1 MNEDIKLAIKIRSIE
16 ENFLEMFSEGLLN
29 GTVHTCI
36 GQELSGVGISKYLNE
51 NDFVF
56 SNHRCHGHYI
66 SFTKKYKNLIDELM
80 GKESGVCGGIGG
92 SQHIASDNFFSNGP
106 QGSLAPVAVGVAEGL
121 KRKKNNSI
129 SVCFIGDG
137 TMGEGII
144 YESMNLMSLY
154 ELPMIL
160 VCENN
165 MYAQSTSIKSNLSGD
180 INLRASSFGMKVYEL
195 NTWDYDGLI
204 KYSKEAISDAR
215 ENIPSFIHI
224 NTYRLKAHSKG
235 DDDRDENEIKE
246 FEKKDL
252 INNFLSNDDEYA
264 KYYKETKD
272 KIRAYSNS
280 VSENSQMD
288 KNKYVVVEKH
298 KLNKKYS
305 LCDVRI
311 EKKQSDLINKYFHD
325 SIKNDKNILLIGED
339 IKDPYGGA
347 FKITKGLSDRYKE
360 NVISTPI
367 SEAAIVGMGIGLSI
381 LDFKP
386 YVEIMFGDFIT
397 YAFDQIISNASK
409 FYHMYN
415 KKYNVPLVIRTPMG
429 GNRGYG
435 PTHSQSIE
443 KFFIGVN
450 NIQIVALNT
459 LLRPN
464 EIYESVKKFE
474 HLTLLIE
481 NKVDYGRLINFIPK
495 SINYEFKK
503 SNSDYPIIVGEPVNA
518 KAKISVITY
527 GGSVHPLLE
536 SIDDI
541 FFEFEE
547 FIKVIVITKLYPL
560 EIEELSFLTED
571 SSYIITL
578 EESNME
584 GGFGSE
590 IISGLAELELER
602 QKKYMRIGSENVPIP
617 STKKLES
624 EILVSKDLIVR
635 KMKEIL

>member
-1 MNEDIKLAIKIRSIE
+1 M
-16 ENFLEMFSEGLLN
+16 
-29 GTVHTCI
+29 
-36 GQELSGVGISKYLNE
+36 
-51 NDFVF
+51 
-56 SNHRCHGHYI
+56 
-66 SFTKKYKNLIDELM
+66 
-80 GKESGVCGGIGG
+80 
-92 SQHIASDNFFSNGP
+92 
-106 QGSLAPVAVGVAEGL
+106 
-121 KRKKNNSI
+121 
-129 SVCFIGDG
+129 
-137 TMGEGII
+137 
-144 YESMNLMSLY
+144 
-154 ELPMIL
+154 
-160 VCENN
+160 
-165 MYAQSTSIKSNLSGD
+165 
-180 INLRASSFGMKVYEL
+180 
-195 NTWDYDGLI
+195 
-204 KYSKEAISDAR
+204 
-215 ENIPSFIHI
+215 
-224 NTYRLKAHSKG
+224 
-235 DDDRDENEIKE
+235 
-246 FEKKDL
+246 
-252 INNFLSNDDEYA
+252 
-264 KYYKETKD
+264 
-272 KIRAYSNS
+272 
-280 VSENSQMD
+280 
-288 KNKYVVVEKH
+288 
-298 KLNKKYS
+298 
-305 LCDVRI
+305 
-311 EKKQSDLINKYFHD
+311 KKQSDLINKYFHD

-367 SEAAIVGMGIGLSI
+367 SEVAIVGMGIGLSI

-571 SSYIITL
+571 SSYIVTL
-578 EESNME
+578 EESNIE

-590 IISGLAELELER
+590 IISGLAELEVER

>member
-1 MNEDIKLAIKIRSIE
+1 MNKDIKLAIKIRSVE

-36 GQELSGVGISKYLNE
+36 GQELSGVGISKFLNE

-121 KRKKNNSI
+121 KRKKNNSVA
-129 SVCFIGDG
+129 VCFIGDG

-154 ELPMIL
+154 KLPMIL

-180 INLRASSFGMKVYEL
+180 INLRASAFGIKVYEL

-204 KYSKEAISDAR
+204 KFSEEAIINAR
-215 ENIPSFIHI
+215 KNIPSFIHI

-235 DDDRDENEIKE
+235 DDDRDKNEIEE
-246 FEKKDL
+246 FEKKDMISNIIL
-252 INNFLSNDDEYA
+252 NDDQYG
-264 KYYKETKD
+264 KYYNEIKN
-272 KIRAYSNS
+272 KIKTYSNS
-280 VSENSQMD
+280 VIKNSQMD
-288 KNKYVVVEKH
+288 KNIYIGSENN
-298 KLNKKYS
+298 KLSKKYLS
-305 LCDVRI
+305 CDVKI
-311 EKKQSDLINKYFHD
+311 ERKQSDLINNYFHE
-325 SIKNDKNILLIGED
+325 SINDNKNILLIGED

-347 FKITKGLSDRYKE
+347 FKITKGLSNKYKE

-381 LDFKP
+381 LGFKP

-397 YAFDQIISNASK
+397 YAFDQIVSNASK

-443 KFFIGVN
+443 KFFIGIN

-459 LLRPN
+459 LLMPN
-464 EIYESVKKFE
+464 ELYESIENFE

-481 NKVDYGRLINFIPK
+481 NKVDYGRLINRLPK

-503 SNSDYPIIVGEPVNA
+503 SNSDYPIIIGEPVGAN
-518 KAKISVITY
+518 AKISIITY
-527 GGSVHPLLE
+527 GGSVHPVLE

-547 FIKVIVITKLYPL
+547 FIKIIVITKLYPVD
-560 EIEELSFLTED
+560 IEELSFLTKD
-571 SSYIITL
+571 SDYIITV
-578 EESNME
+578 EESNIE

-590 IISGLAELELER
+590 IVSGLSEIKNDR
-602 QKKYMRIGSENVPIP
+602 QKKYLRIGSENVPIP
-617 STKKLES
+617 STKKLEN

>member
-1 MNEDIKLAIKIRSIE
+1 MNEDFKLAIKIRSVE
-16 ENFLEMFSEGLLN
+16 ENFLEMFSQGLLN

-36 GQELSGVGISKYLNE
+36 GQELSGVGISKFLNK

-129 SVCFIGDG
+129 AVCFIGDG

-154 ELPMIL
+154 NLPMIM

-165 MYAQSTSIKSNLSGD
+165 LYAQSTNINDNLSGEL
-180 INLRASSFGMKVYEL
+180 NLRASSFGMEVYEV
-195 NTWDYDGLI
+195 NTWDYESFI
-204 KYSKEAISDAR
+204 KSSKKAISNAR
-215 ENIPSFIHI
+215 INIPSFIHVH
-224 NTYRLKAHSKG
+224 TYRLKAHSKG
-235 DDDRDENEIKE
+235 DDDRDKDEIKK

-252 INNFLSNDDEYA
+252 INNLIFNNDDYG
-264 KYYKETKD
+264 KYYTEIKN
-272 KIRAYSNS
+272 KIKNHASS
-280 VSENSQMD
+280 VNENSQM
-288 KNKYVVVEKH
+288 NKRDYVSYEKIKLH
-298 KLNKKYS
+298 KEYS
-305 LCDVRI
+305 SCDVKI
-311 EKKQSDLINKYFHD
+311 EKKQSDLINNYFHE
-325 SIKNDKNILLIGED
+325 SIGNDKNILLIGED

-347 FKITKGLSDRYKE
+347 FKVTKGLSDKYNE

-381 LDFKP
+381 LGFKP

-459 LLRPN
+459 LLNPK
-464 EIYESVKKFE
+464 EIYESVKNFK

-481 NKVDYGRLINFIPK
+481 NKVDYARLINHLPK

-503 SNSDYPIIVGEPVNA
+503 SNSHYPIIFGEPVNV
-518 KAKISVITY
+518 KAKISAITY
-527 GGSVHPLLE
+527 GGSVHPLLD

-547 FIKVIVITKLYPL
+547 FIKVIVITKLYP
-560 EIEELSFLTED
+560 IDMKELSILTKD
-571 SSYIITL
+571 SDYIVTV
-578 EESNME
+578 EESNIE

-590 IISGLAELELER
+590 IISGLSEIENEK
-602 QKKYMRIGSENVPIP
+602 QKKYLRIGSENVPIP

-624 EILVSKDLIVR
+624 EILVSRDLIVR

>member
-1 MNEDIKLAIKIRSIE
+1 MNKDIKLAIKIRSVE

-36 GQELSGVGISKYLNE
+36 GQELSGVGISKFLNE

-121 KRKKNNSI
+121 KRKKNNSVAV
-129 SVCFIGDG
+129 SFIGDG

-154 ELPMIL
+154 NLPMIL

-180 INLRASSFGMKVYEL
+180 INLRASSFGIKVYEL

-204 KYSKEAISDAR
+204 KYSKEAISNAR
-215 ENIPSFIHI
+215 KNIPSFIHI

-235 DDDRDENEIKE
+235 DDDRDKNEIEE

-252 INNFLSNDDEYA
+252 ISNFILNDDEYG
-264 KYYKETKD
+264 KYYDEIKN

-288 KNKYVVVEKH
+288 KNKYVGSEKIFLH
-298 KLNKKYS
+298 KKYS

-311 EKKQSDLINKYFHD
+311 EKKQSDLINNYFHE
-325 SIKNDKNILLIGED
+325 SINDDKNILLIGED

-347 FKITKGLSDRYKE
+347 FKITKGLSDRYNE

-381 LDFKP
+381 LGFKP

-459 LLRPN
+459 LLKPK
-464 EIYESVKKFE
+464 EIYESIKNFK

-481 NKVDYGRLINFIPK
+481 NKVDYGRLINYSPK

-503 SNSDYPIIVGEPVNA
+503 SDSDYPIITGEPVSA

-527 GGSVHPLLE
+527 GGSIHPVLE

-560 EIEELSFLTED
+560 DMEELSFLTKD
-571 SSYIITL
+571 SDFIITV
-578 EESNME
+578 EESNIE

-590 IISGLAELELER
+590 IISGLVEIENEK
-602 QKKYMRIGSENVPIP
+602 QKKYLRIGSENVPIP